1 MRIFALVSTLA
12 LAVWLPSPAHADD
25 DVSGAA
31 KAFSQAQEVML
42 SGDVARAAD
51 LFELADDLS
60 PSAPA
65 LRNAT
70 RARFQIQHFA
80 TAATHAAELLR
91 RYPSD
96 KESRAVAEAI
106 LTKLTPE
113 LAQVDLTCSSA
124 CMISVDGKALAPRP
138 RESYSFFTKPG
149 ARAVVATFEDGRKT
163 TDTVT
168 ALINHTSALRL
179 EAPPKAPEP
188 PAPKVELVAPPPQP
202 APVTR
207 ARPTGGISRLW
218 FVGGAVLTL
227 GAGTAAALSGMQ
239 TLQTRDEIREA
250 VSVGAQSEAVDLY
263 NQGRSQQLRTNI
275 LLGAS
280 AAAGIATIALAV
292 FTNWSGESADV
303 TVAPGSSGAS
313 LMYRS
318 RF

>member
-1 MRIFALVSTLA
+1 MRIFIVVSTVA
-12 LAVWLPSPAHADD
+12 LAVWQPSPSHADD

-42 SGDVARAAD
+42 TGDVARAAD
-51 LFELADDLS
+51 LFELADELA

-70 RARFQIQHFA
+70 RARYQIQHFA

-113 LAQVDLTCSSA
+113 LAQVDLTCSA
-124 CMISVDGKALAPRP
+124 VCMISVDGKALAPRP

-149 ARAVVATFEDGRKT
+149 ARAIVATFEDGRKT

-168 ALINHTSALRL
+168 ALINHTSSLRL
-179 EAPPKAPEP
+179 EAPPKLPEPVAPKIEPAAPVSPPP
-188 PAPKVELVAPPPQP
+188 PAP
-202 APVTR
+202 R
-207 ARPTGGISRLW
+207 ARPAGGISRLW
-218 FVGGAVLTL
+218 FIGGAVLTL

-239 TLQTRDEIREA
+239 TLQTRDEIRDA
-250 VSVGAQSEAVDLY
+250 VSIGAQSEAVDLY

-280 AAAGIATIALAV
+280 AAAGVATIVLAL

-303 TVAPGSSGAS
+303 AVAPNGAS
-313 LMYRS
+313 LVYRS